1 MSGLEKASARIYRL
15 HIDWILLVSAIILVA
30 FGLVTMDS
38 FSTANIFFERQII
51 WLFVSLAI
59 FFGASFLDWSFLK
72 RTNVVSA
79 LFFFVSI
86 LLLLLLALGHAING
100 AKSWFNLGLIS
111 FEPVDLAELSLV
123 ILLAKYFSRRHVEIA
138 NIRHIIVSGLYALVL
153 AGLVALQP
161 DFGGA
166 VVIMAVWFGMVLIS
180 GISKKHLIAL
190 VLIGVTAF
198 ALLWS
203 FGLAEYQKDRV
214 LTFLHPLADIQG
226 AGYNARQATI
236 AIGSGGILGKGVGYG
251 TQSRLKFLPEYQTDF
266 IFAAFAEE
274 WGFVGIIVFFI
285 VFSVLIWRII
295 VNAYRGATNFETF
308 FGLGLAILFSAHL
321 FINVGMNMGLLPVT
335 GITLPFVSYGG
346 SHLAASFLSLGIIVS
361 MRKYMRV
368 THPESVDTEVIG
380 LN

>member
-1 MSGLEKASARIYRL
+1 MSGFEKASAKIARS
-15 HIDWILLVSAIILVA
+15 HIDWILLASAIILVC

-38 FSTANIFFERQII
+38 FSSANIFFERQII

-59 FFGASFLDWSFLK
+59 FFAASFLDWSFLK
-72 RTNVVSA
+72 RTNVVA
-79 LFFFVSI
+79 TLFFFISL

-100 AKSWFNLGLIS
+100 AKSWFNLGLVS

-138 NIRHIIVSGLYALVL
+138 NIRHIIVSGLYALVI
-153 AGLVALQP
+153 AILVALQP

-166 VVIMAVWFGMVLIS
+166 VVIMAVWFGMVLVS
-180 GISKKHLIAL
+180 GISKKHLAAI
-190 VLIGVTAF
+190 VLIGVTIF
-198 ALLWS
+198 ALLWG
-203 FGLAEYQKDRV
+203 FGLAKYQKDRI

-236 AIGSGGILGKGVGYG
+236 AIGSGGYFGKGVGYG

-266 IFAAFAEE
+266 VFAAFAEE

-285 VFSVLIWRII
+285 VFGVLIWRII

-308 FGLGLAILFSAHL
+308 FCLGVAIVFSAHL

-346 SHLAASFLSLGIIVS
+346 SHLAASFLSLGIVVS

-368 THPESVDTEVIG
+368 THPESIDTEVIG

>member
-1 MSGLEKASARIYRL
+1 MSGFEKASAKIVRS
-15 HIDWILLVSAIILVA
+15 HIDWILLASAVILVC

-38 FSTANIFFERQII
+38 FSAANIFFERQVI
-51 WLFVSLAI
+51 WLFVSLAV

-72 RTNVVSA
+72 RTNVVA
-79 LFFFVSI
+79 TLFFFVSI

-123 ILLAKYFSRRHVEIA
+123 VLLAKYFSRRHVEIA
-138 NIRHIIVSGLYALVL
+138 NIRHIIVSGIYALVL

-166 VVIMAVWFGMVLIS
+166 VVIMTVWFGMVLVS
-180 GISKKHLIAL
+180 GISKKHLLAL

-203 FGLAEYQKDRV
+203 FGLAQYQKDRV

-236 AIGSGGILGKGVGYG
+236 AIGSGGLLGKGVGYG
-251 TQSRLKFLPEYQTDF
+251 TQSRLLFLPEYQTDF

-285 VFSVLIWRII
+285 VFAVLIWRII

-368 THPESVDTEVIG
+368 THPESIDTEVIG

>member
-1 MSGLEKASARIYRL
+1 MTAVQKVSAKISRL
-15 HIDWILLVSAIILVA
+15 HIDWLLLASATILVI

-38 FSTANIFFERQII
+38 FSAANVFFERQLI
-51 WLFVSLAI
+51 WLVVSVAV
-59 FFGASFLDWSFLK
+59 FFAASFLDWSFLK
-72 RTNVVSA
+72 RTNVVAA

-100 AKSWFNLGLIS
+100 AKSWFNLGLVS

-138 NIRHIIVSGLYALVL
+138 NIRHIIVSGVYALAL
-153 AGLVALQP
+153 AGLIALQP

-166 VVIMAVWFGMVLIS
+166 VVIMAIWLGMVLVS
-180 GISKKHLIAL
+180 GISKRHL
-190 VLIGVTAF
+190 VTLIIVGATAF
-198 ALLWS
+198 ALLWN
-203 FGLAEYQKDRV
+203 FGLAQYQKNRV

-236 AIGSGGILGKGVGYG
+236 AIGSGGILGKGIGYG

-285 VFSVLIWRII
+285 VFGVLIWRII

-308 FGLGLAILFSAHL
+308 FGLGLAVLFSAHL
-321 FINVGMNMGLLPVT
+321 LINVGMNMGLLPVT

-346 SHLAASFLSLGIIVS
+346 SHLVASFLSLGILVS
-361 MRKYMRV
+361 MRKYMRE
-368 THPESVDTEVIG
+368 THPERINTEVVG

>member
-1 MSGLEKASARIYRL
+1 MKKSVDLARS
-15 HIDWILLVSAIILVA
+15 HIDWLLFSAAVVLVV

-51 WLFVSLAI
+51 WLIISIGV
-59 FFGASFLDWSFLK
+59 FFGASFLDFSFIK
-72 RTNVVSA
+72 RTNVVA
-79 LFFFVSI
+79 AIFFFVSL

-100 AKSWFNLGLIS
+100 ARSWFNLGIIS

-138 NIRHIIVSGLYALVL
+138 NIRHIIVSGVYALVL
-153 AGLVALQP
+153 AALVALQP

-166 VVIMAVWFGMVLIS
+166 VVIMTIWLGMVLVS
-180 GISKKHLIAL
+180 GISKKHLITLFL
-190 VLIGVTAF
+190 VAIS
-198 ALLWS
+198 LLAILWN
-203 FGLAEYQKDRV
+203 FGLAKYQKDRI

-236 AIGSGGILGKGVGYG
+236 AIGSGGILGKGIGYG

-274 WGFVGIIVFFI
+274 WGFVGIIIFFAVFG
-285 VFSVLIWRII
+285 VLIWRII
-295 VNAYRGATNFETF
+295 VSAYRGATNFEIF
-308 FGLGLAILFSAHL
+308 FGLGLATLFTAHL
-321 FINVGMNMGLLPVT
+321 LINVGMNMGLLPVT
-335 GITLPFVSYGG
+335 GITLSFVSYGG
-346 SHLAASFLSLGIIVS
+346 SHLVASFLSLGILVS

-368 THPESVDTEVIG
+368 THPERVETEVIG

>member
-1 MSGLEKASARIYRL
+1 MSEIRKVSGAIFRS
-15 HIDWILLVSAIILVA
+15 HIDWLLLTAAVVLVA

-38 FSTANIFFERQII
+38 FSSANIFFERQII

-59 FFGASFLDWSFLK
+59 FFAASFLDWSFLK
-72 RTNVVSA
+72 RTNVVAA

-86 LLLLLLALGHAING
+86 LLLLLLAAGHAING
-100 AKSWFNLGLIS
+100 ARSWFNFGLVS

-138 NIRHIIVSGLYALVL
+138 NIRHIIVSGVYALVL
-153 AGLVALQP
+153 AALVALQP

-166 VVIMAVWFGMVLIS
+166 VVIMAIWLGMVLVS
-180 GISKKHLIAL
+180 GISKKHLVILVAIA
-190 VLIGVTAF
+190 VTIF
-198 ALLWS
+198 ALLWN
-203 FGLAEYQKDRV
+203 FGLAPYQKNRV

-274 WGFVGIIVFFI
+274 WGFVGIIVFFA
-285 VFSVLIWRII
+285 VFGVLIWRII
-295 VNAYRGATNFETF
+295 VSAYRGATNFETF
-308 FGLGLAILFSAHL
+308 FGLGLAVLLTAHL

-346 SHLAASFLSLGIIVS
+346 SHLAASFLSLGILVS
-361 MRKYMRV
+361 MRKYMRAS
-368 THPESVDTEVIG
+368 HPAKIDTEVIG